1 MLHEIQDLKIG
12 ILFDNKNLDL
22 YGIPTD
28 CVERVPGPDPQ
39 AKITA
44 GGTPVKVDDTS
55 QETDLRKTILSWEE
69 ADDRDAH
76 ADRNIAL
83 KPWSFW
89 WLFQFPVW
97 TGKKG

>member
-1 MLHEIQDLKIG
+1 MLHEIQELKIG
-12 ILFDNKNLDL
+12 ILFDNKNLDV
-22 YGIPTD
+22 YKIPTD
-28 CVERVPGPDPQ
+28 CVERVPGPEPQ
-39 AKITA
+39 ARITA
-44 GGTPVKVDDTS
+44 NGAPNKFDDGTLKP
-55 QETDLRKTILSWEE
+55 EIRKTILSWEE

-76 ADRNIAL
+76 ADRNIEL